1 MRRMQTIQSNTLTHH
16 IHLIFTQ
23 FCQSGTVG
31 DMCQRYPDTLLPDQ
45 LQRFMEAFKL
55 MRGIG
60 LSSASAVAKCENTPS
75 ISMPGS
81 AAALAA
87 KFTRIANMYAD
98 PMHTGINSDMDPG
111 FFIQFNSR
119 FVKGI

>member
-45 LQRFMEAFKL
+45 LQRFLEAFKL

-60 LSSASAVAKCENTPS
+60 FVISICRCKMREHSFDLNARQRRGLSR
-75 ISMPGS
+75 
-81 AAALAA
+81 